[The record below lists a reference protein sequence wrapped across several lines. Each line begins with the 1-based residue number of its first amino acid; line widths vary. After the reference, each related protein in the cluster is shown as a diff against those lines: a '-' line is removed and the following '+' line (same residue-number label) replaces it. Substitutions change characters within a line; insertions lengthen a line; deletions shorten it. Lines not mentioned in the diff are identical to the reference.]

1 MSTPDAPSDDALSGL
16 APAKIN
22 LLLHVGPVR
31 ADGYHPL
38 VSLAAFA
45 DVGDR
50 VAVRRAEALSLTVEG
65 PFAAGLEADGDNLI
79 IKALLALGEAAGIG
93 APPVA
98 VTLDKRLPIAAG
110 LGGGSAD
117 AGAAL
122 RLTARLLALDMPE
135 AELERLALAAGAD
148 GPMCLRARP
157 AWASGVG
164 EALEDEPR
172 LPALHGVLLNPGLP
186 SPTGAVYRAYDAA
199 PAAGA
204 DRPTPPDDWSVAS
217 VIDWLSAQRNDLE
230 APALSVTPGIAEALA
245 AMRAAPGCRLT
256 RMSGSGATVFG
267 LFDDRAAAIE
277 AAFALDRPGWWS
289 RPAVL
294 GAPDIEPRSVI

>member
-1 MSTPDAPSDDALSGL
+1 MSADDALSGL

-22 LLLHVGPVR
+22 LLLHVGPAR

-50 VAVRRAEALSLTVEG
+50 VTVRRAEALSLALEG
-65 PFAAGLEADGDNLI
+65 PFGSALQAEDDNLI
-79 IKALLALGEAAGIG
+79 LKALRALGAATGIG
-93 APPVA
+93 DPPVA

-122 RLTARLLALDMPE
+122 RLTARLLGLDVSETEM
-135 AELERLALAAGAD
+135 ERLSLAAGAD

-164 EALEDEPR
+164 EVLEDELR
-172 LPALHGVLLNPGLP
+172 LPILHGVLLNPGLP
-186 SPTGAVYRAYDAA
+186 SPTGAVYRAYDDA
-199 PAAGA
+199 PAPEA
-204 DRPTPPDDWSVAS
+204 DRPSAPDDWSFDAI
-217 VIDWLSAQRNDLE
+217 IDWLATQRNDLE
-230 APALSVTPGIAEALA
+230 APALTVTPGIEDALA

-267 LFDDRAAAIE
+267 LFEDRAAAIE

-289 RPAVL
+289 RPVVL
-294 GAPDIEPRSVI
+294 GAPDIEPRPVV